1 MKSIPLKYHYQ
12 NVKNNCDIVTIVSL
26 PVHSITRSNDDSHNP
41 HNLKVMISTKSFKI
55 FATVM

>member
-1 MKSIPLKYHYQ
+1 MKSIPLKDHYQ

-26 PVHSITRSNDDSHNP
+26 PVHSITRSNDGSYNL
-41 HNLKVMISTKSFKI
+41 HNLKVMISTKNFKI